1 MKVVLDTNCILQIV
15 FPKACYKEAW
25 DALLANKYTICVL
38 SLLIQMIINLLIA
51 PSQLGQLSL

>member
-25 DALLANKYTICVL
+25 DALLANKYTICV

>member
-25 DALLANKYTICVL
+25 DALLVNKYTICVL